1 MRVTPHVQPRFHLAS
16 PVAARLAARWFFIQ
30 TSLVFAI
37 ISCPVAA
44 ADPLENSIGLKLVR
58 IPAGEFIMG
67 SPATEKGRREDE
79 PQRRV
84 RLTRPFELG
93 QFEVTR
99 GQYRQFVDATKY
111 KSDVERGLL
120 GGYGFDSD
128 TDQLAG
134 PDKKYTWHFT
144 GFPQT
149 DEHPVVNLTWND
161 ALRFCRWLS
170 TRENRVYRLP
180 TEAEWEYACRGGSQ
194 TAFCNGDDFEKVIE
208 VGNVIDKDARAK
220 FDDRIAVAG
229 SDHYVFTAP
238 VGKFR
243 ANAFGLH
250 DMHGNV
256 WEWTA
261 DWFGPPPTTDQI
273 DPRGPET
280 GEEKV
285 IRGGD
290 WYHDWSFAR
299 SAQRYPMHPTLYR
312 RHAGFR
318 VVREADAE

>member
-1 MRVTPHVQPRFHLAS
+1 MR
-16 PVAARLAARWFFIQ
+16 PVLYFQSCLFFA
-30 TSLVFAI
+30 L
-37 ISCPVAA
+37 ISFPVAA
-44 ADPLENSIGLKLVR
+44 AEPMDNSIGLKLVL

-84 RLTRPFELG
+84 RLSRAYELG

-99 GQYRQFVDATKY
+99 GQFRQFVIATKY
-111 KSDVERGLL
+111 KSDLERGIR
-120 GGYGFDSD
+120 GGYGVDVD
-128 TDQLAG
+128 TGKLAG
-134 PDKKYTWHFT
+134 PDKKYAWHFT

-149 DEHPVVNLTWND
+149 DEHPVVNVTWND
-161 ALRFCRWLS
+161 AMAFCRWLS
-170 TRENRVYRLP
+170 TKENRVYRLP
-180 TEAEWEYACRGGSQ
+180 TEAEWEYACRAGSK
-194 TAFCNGDDFEKVIE
+194 TAFCNGDDYEKVIE
-208 VGNVIDKDARAK
+208 VGNVVDKDAKAK
-220 FDDRIAVAG
+220 FVDRIAVAG
-229 SDHYVFTAP
+229 SDGYVFTAP
-238 VGKFR
+238 VGKFK

-256 WEWTA
+256 WEWTV

-280 GEEKV
+280 GKEKV

-318 VVREADAE
+318 VVRETESK

>member
-1 MRVTPHVQPRFHLAS
+1 MLTCFLWALIAFPGD
-16 PVAARLAARWFFIQ
+16 
-30 TSLVFAI
+30 
-37 ISCPVAA
+37 AA
-44 ADPLENSIGLKLVR
+44 AAENSIGLKLVY
-58 IPAGEFIMG
+58 IPPGDFVMG
-67 SPATEKGRREDE
+67 SPETEKGRRQDE

-84 RLTRPFELG
+84 TLTRGFEIG

-99 GQYRQFVDATKY
+99 GQFRRFVEATNY
-111 KSDVERGLL
+111 KSDVERGVR
-120 GGYGFDSD
+120 GGYGVEID
-128 TDQLAG
+128 TGRLVG
-134 PDKKYTWHFT
+134 PDKKYDWRVT

-149 DEHPVVNLTWND
+149 DEHPVVNVTWHD
-161 ALRFCRWLS
+161 ALAFCQWLGKQ
-170 TRENRVYRLP
+170 ENRVYRLP

-194 TAFCNGDDFEKVIE
+194 AAYCNGNDHEKTIE
-208 VGNVIDKDARAK
+208 VANIVDRDAKAK
-220 FDDRIAVAG
+220 YPDRIAVTG
-229 SDHYVFTAP
+229 SDGYVFTAP
-238 VGKFR
+238 VGQFK

-261 DWFGPPPTTDQI
+261 DWFGPPPTTAQI

-280 GEEKV
+280 GKEKV

-299 SAQRYPMHPTLYR
+299 SAQRYPMYPTLYR

-318 VVREADAE
+318 VVRESAAE